1 MNKYRTLIL
10 ALSMG
15 LLGLLPAWGDQTGGD
30 RIGWKDTIFVAAD
43 ETRDSVASFGGDV
56 VIDGKVRRSV
66 FAMGGTI
73 TVGGEVGD
81 AVVGL
86 GSRIVLKSTAVVKG
100 DLVSMGGTIEKEPGF
115 RVEGDTVFFK
125 GPLFSDKVFKNGLWG
140 LIFFPFWPIV
150 LIVKMVNI
158 FLWALAAFLAAMIM
172 PKQIGRASAQL
183 RTSFWPVL
191 GTGILAHIVFG
202 FLAVFSALLCLI
214 LIGVPILF
222 ALLMAGLAIKV
233 FGRVALFYFFGESLA
248 RSFKWNAPT
257 ALGASFLGLLLIE
270 VVGFI
275 PIFGVLF
282 KAVLTALGWGLA
294 VRTKFGTVDNWF
306 KKGAPTPPAAPIL
319 AGPAAPVPPPP
330 QAA

>member
-1 MNKYRTLIL
+1 MAKYRTIIL
-10 ALSMG
+10 ALTMG
-15 LLGLLPAWGDQTGGD
+15 LLSLLPAWGDQTGGN
-30 RIGWKDTIFVAAD
+30 RIGWKDTIVVTAD

-56 VIDGKVRRSV
+56 IIDGKVRRSV

-100 DLVSMGGTIEKEPGF
+100 DLVSVGGTIEKEPGF
-115 RVEGDTVFFK
+115 RVEGDTVYFK
-125 GPLFSDKVFKNGLWG
+125 GPLFSDKAFKNGLWG

-150 LIVKMVNI
+150 LIIKMVNV
-158 FLWALAAFLAAMIM
+158 FLWALAAFLAAMLI
-172 PKQIGRASAQL
+172 PKQITRASAQV
-183 RTSFWPVL
+183 RTSFWPL
-191 GTGILAHIVFG
+191 IGTGILAHIVFG
-202 FLAVFSALLCLI
+202 FLIVFAALLCLI

-222 ALLMAGLAIKV
+222 ALVMAGLAIKV

-248 RSFKWNAPT
+248 KSLKWNTPS
-257 ALGASFLGLLLIE
+257 ALGASFLGLLVIE

-275 PIFGVLF
+275 PIIGILF

-294 VRTKFGTVDNWF
+294 VRTRFGTVDNWF
-306 KKGAPTPPAAPIL
+306 KKHTAAPAPPLPAA
-319 AGPAAPVPPPP
+319 
-330 QAA
+330 